1 MYKCTNVTKIINY
14 ILYNINKIDINQN
27 NSLLFGLLT
36 ENVYNFIVF
45 QKEDQSDYY
54 AAPLRHT
61 LSTATTHTLHRYYT
75 NTAPLARMICTAF
88 TSFVLREA

>member
-36 ENVYNFIVF
+36 ENVYIFIGFRV
-45 QKEDQSDYY
+45 K
-54 AAPLRHT
+54 PCLT
-61 LSTATTHTLHRYYT
+61 ITLHHYDTYT
-75 NTAPLARMICTAF
+75 PPLQHKHSTTRTNDLHRFHCICTA
-88 TSFVLREA
+88 

>member
-45 QKEDQSDYY
+45 RGKPS
-54 AAPLRHT
+54 LIF
-61 LSTATTHTLHRYYT
+61 TLHHYDTYT
-75 NTAPLARMICTAF
+75 PPLQHKHCTTRTKDLHRFHSICSPTE
-88 TSFVLREA
+88 SR

>member
-36 ENVYNFIVF
+36 ENVYILIVF
-45 QKEDQSDYY
+45 RRKPSLTITLHHYDTYTP
-54 AAPLRHT
+54 PLRHIH
-61 LSTATTHTLHRYYT
+61 START
-75 NTAPLARMICTAF
+75 ND
-88 TSFVLREA
+88 